1 MRAPLARAL
10 CAMLALGVASGRGRN
25 DPCPA
30 DVAGRECSG
39 HGLCRRGRCLCDPG
53 YSGSACEPKREAA
66 PTGGRAGRNR
76 MVDDNGRPRYGRAYA
91 DQLKQDLASEMDRRR
106 AENEERMRRL
116 RDQFKDQNKQIE
128 EASSGVKEKLERAR
142 VENQAQIEEMQEQR
156 EVEVEEITRNTER
169 IKEQVDGVGE
179 GLKEQLQAEYES
191 VAQQAQ
197 DLSDKS
203 KEDYVE
209 PFVPPELQNVEEEL
223 PYSLDI
229 FLGAAEDMYDVIDIS
244 EALDDATLFEDDGWE
259 AYVAAT
265 LASRQEGGGSTHAQ
279 QFDEH
284 KFEEA
289 KMELETATA
298 RMEEE
303 EAGREAVRQEEAAAL
318 AEAGLDPDSQEA
330 IDFLQERRGRGG
342 ASDISALGGGGG
354 GGGGGGQ
361 ARPPPPPPPPPRPPP
376 PPPPARTRPP
386 PPATLTKGAA
396 QETYE
401 VIELDDEDDDDF
413 L

>member
-1 MRAPLARAL
+1 M
-10 CAMLALGVASGRGRN
+10 
-25 DPCPA
+25 
-30 DVAGRECSG
+30 
-39 HGLCRRGRCLCDPG
+39 
-53 YSGSACEPKREAA
+53 
-66 PTGGRAGRNR
+66 
-76 MVDDNGRPRYGRAYA
+76 
-91 DQLKQDLASEMDRRR
+91 
-106 AENEERMRRL
+106 
-116 RDQFKDQNKQIE
+116 
-128 EASSGVKEKLERAR
+128 KEKLERAR

-244 EALDDATLFEDDGWE
+244 EALDEATLFEDDGWE

-265 LASRQEGGGSTHAQ
+265 LAARREEGGGHAE
-279 QFDEH
+279 QFDEA
-284 KFEEA
+284 KFEQVR
-289 KMELETATA
+289 MDLEQATS
-298 RMEEE
+298 RLEQE
-303 EAGREAVRQEEAAAL
+303 EAGRERVRQEEAAAL

-330 IDFLQERRGRGG
+330 MDFLQARRGRAG
-342 ASDISALGGGGG
+342 ATDLGALMGGGGG
-354 GGGGGGQ
+354 GAQ
-361 ARPPPPPPPPPRPPP
+361 PPPAPRPPP
-376 PPPPARTRPP
+376 APPRPAPAPPPRTGRPP
-386 PPATLTKGAA
+386 PPATLSKGAS
-396 QETYE
+396 TDSYE

>member
-1 MRAPLARAL
+1 M
-10 CAMLALGVASGRGRN
+10 
-25 DPCPA
+25 
-30 DVAGRECSG
+30 
-39 HGLCRRGRCLCDPG
+39 
-53 YSGSACEPKREAA
+53 
-66 PTGGRAGRNR
+66 
-76 MVDDNGRPRYGRAYA
+76 
-91 DQLKQDLASEMDRRR
+91 
-106 AENEERMRRL
+106 
-116 RDQFKDQNKQIE
+116 
-128 EASSGVKEKLERAR
+128 
-142 VENQAQIEEMQEQR
+142 ENQAQIEEMQEQR

-244 EALDDATLFEDDGWE
+244 EALDEATLFEDDGWE

-265 LASRQEGGGSTHAQ
+265 LAARKDAGAGHAE
-279 QFDEH
+279 QFDES
-284 KFEEA
+284 KFEQV
-289 KMELETATA
+289 KMDLEEATA

-303 EAGREAVRQEEAAAL
+303 EAGRERVRQEEAAAL

-330 IDFLQERRGRGG
+330 MDFLQARRGRAG
-342 ASDISALGGGGG
+342 ASDLGALLGGGGG
-354 GGGGGGQ
+354 GGAQ
-361 ARPPPPPPPPPRPPP
+361 PPPAPPPPPRSPPAPPP
-376 PPPPARTRPP
+376 RTGRPP
-386 PPATLTKGAA
+386 PPVQLSKGASH
-396 QETYE
+396 ETYE